1 MDEYAITRFTPEQIG
16 YKDRGILKWQGM
28 ILADQTDALKNMESE
43 ATVIAGKEEMSEV
56 EISQVLHRAFASGYP
71 IAIQANI
78 IRNGSFYKDVI
89 CKVTGYGGNKIHLR
103 LKDGRLTSCSL
114 YEIRN
119 IEMLDPLDW
128 YGKRKQPLTIK

>member
-1 MDEYAITRFTPEQIG
+1 MENYTITHFTPESIG

-28 ILADQTDALKNMESE
+28 ILADQTDALKRIDNEIE
-43 ATVIAGKEEMSEV
+43 EVEGKEEMSEV
-56 EISQVLHRAFASGYP
+56 EISQVLHRAFVMRYP

-89 CKVTGYGGNKIHLR
+89 CKVTGYGGNKINLQ
-103 LKDGRLTSCSL
+103 LIDGRLTSCSL

-119 IEMLDPLDW
+119 IEILDSLDW
-128 YGKRKQPLTIK
+128 YNKRK